1 MSMKEFRTGIKTMNY
16 LEVISQ
22 QRIKILDLAVAYKL
36 DSRNFFF
43 LLSVAHTVSH
53 GIRNNNFNW
62 LMFIGLFLAILK

>member
-43 LLSVAHTVSH
+43 
-53 GIRNNNFNW
+53 FY
-62 LMFIGLFLAILK
+62 FL